1 MSTDFDPETQREL
14 TRQDG
19 LSDTNGG
26 DSREG
31 DGVADKEEQVVW
43 LRAVARRLIAQA
55 SRIESRIKAVL
66 GQREE

>member
-19 LSDTNGG
+19 LSDTNSG